1 METEIELIELF
12 AGIGGFAKGLEDAG
26 FKIKNHYFS
35 EIDKHSIANYKY
47 NFPHAK
53 HIGSV
58 TDISGRD
65 FKGIDIIT
73 FGSPCQDFSIAGNGE
88 GLGGKRSVLILEAI
102 RLVTEIRPPVFIWE
116 NVKGAFSSNSGAD
129 FWAIIQAFANIGG
142 YRLEWQLLNTK
153 WVLPQNRE
161 RIFLIGHLDGRSKP
175 GVFPFTEDNFGF
187 NERSI
192 ETTDIR
198 TLTAGGHSGG
208 LHSSMTLISS
218 FGRNEK
224 QKLSIKE
231 NADVANCLTSRM
243 HKDFKENMIH
253 IGAIRGRNPK
263 SRKSGLSTEQML
275 EINENGCLNTLTS
288 VQKDNVVVSYSMG
301 SAKPGRSCINSG
313 RVPEIGDEE
322 KSIRR
327 LTEIEC
333 ERLQGFP
340 QQKIFI
346 CLERIKNH
354 APNAEA
360 KCPKLLKFALNV
372 ERTELNLNALFVNQ
386 NLNIKP
392 VQISKPVLENVHINF
407 GENAV
412 EIHNQGKLIFSAKN
426 VESKNW
432 FHPLM
437 KIEDFVLLLV
447 RTNLIQEKTMLIG
460 KEEFRAKEQSLIH
473 QKNSRK
479 LVKKYGKETMQ
490 LANDAEKDLIIL
502 SLLLKFTTSSH
513 LNTKKV
519 DVILKT
525 WFSFVIHVITGFIPE
540 EILTVNLSNL
550 SLSIDSGWTKYGVY
564 EKQVW
569 INKKEG
575 AYEIVEGV
583 KEVPKTQRYKQL
595 GNAVTSKIITQIGI
609 RLKKLMK

>member
-161 RIFLIGHLDGRSKP
+161 RIYLIGHLDGRSKP
-175 GVFPFTEDNFGF
+175 GVFPFSEDNFGF

-192 ETTDIR
+192 ETTNIR

-208 LHSSMTLISS
+208 LHSSMTLIKVNSATSS
-218 FGRNEK
+218 GFEIATEGDSINFSNPKSKTRRGRVGKNIA
-224 QKLSIKE
+224 QTLDCGC
-231 NADVANCLTSRM
+231 NQAVM
-243 HKDFKENMIH
+243 
-253 IGAIRGRNPK
+253 IGAIRGRNPENPK
-263 SRKSGLSTEQML
+263 SRESGLSTEQML
-275 EINENGCLNTLTS
+275 EINENGCSNTLTS
-288 VQKDNVVVSYSMG
+288 VQKDNVVVTKNYLQWDTNGKGQKSQQDRAFYENGSMG
-301 SAKPGRSCINSG
+301 TIPSSRTENKVNVLLNDS
-313 RVPEIGDEE
+313 
-322 KSIRR
+322 SIRR

-333 ERLQGFP
+333 ERIQGFP
-340 QQKIFI
+340 
-346 CLERIKNH
+346 
-354 APNAEA
+354 
-360 KCPKLLKFALNV
+360 
-372 ERTELNLNALFVNQ
+372 
-386 NLNIKP
+386 
-392 VQISKPVLENVHINF
+392 
-407 GENAV
+407 
-412 EIHNQGKLIFSAKN
+412 
-426 VESKNW
+426 
-432 FHPLM
+432 
-437 KIEDFVLLLV
+437 D
-447 RTNLIQEKTMLIG
+447 
-460 KEEFRAKEQSLIH
+460 
-473 QKNSRK
+473 
-479 LVKKYGKETMQ
+479 
-490 LANDAEKDLIIL
+490 D
-502 SLLLKFTTSSH
+502 
-513 LNTKKV
+513 
-519 DVILKT
+519 
-525 WFSFVIHVITGFIPE
+525 
-540 EILTVNLSNL
+540 
-550 SLSIDSGWTKYGVY
+550 WTKYGVY

-575 AYEIVEGV
+575 TFEIVEGV
-583 KEVPKTQRYKQL
+583 KEIPKTQRYKQL

-609 RLKKLMK
+609 RLKKLLK